1 MSTTTGIHQ
10 DYLRSVIFGTED
22 GLVSTTGALAGIAA
36 GTRDAEVVVM
46 AGLVIVMVEA
56 LSMAAG
62 QFLSERAVH
71 QFDPTHRDSLAVGAA
86 VMYVA
91 YAVGGSIPLL
101 PVLVVGQLWAVWAGT
116 ALAFVGLFV
125 LGWAKGRIVHVA
137 PVRSGLEIL
146 AIGGLATVVGL
157 IIGLVVRA
165 A

>member
-1 MSTTTGIHQ
+1 MLGAKIQQ
-10 DYLRSVIFGTED
+10 DYLRSAIFGAED

-36 GTRDAEVVVM
+36 GTRDAKVVVM

-86 VMYVA
+86 VMFAA
-91 YAVGGSIPLL
+91 YAAGGSVPLL
-101 PVLVVGQLWAVWAGT
+101 PVLVMGELWAVWIGT

-125 LGWAKGRIVHVA
+125 LGWVKGRIVHVA
-137 PVRSGLEIL
+137 PGRSGLEIL

-157 IIGLVVRA
+157 IIGLVVRTS
-165 A
+165 

>member
-1 MSTTTGIHQ
+1 MLGAELHQ
-10 DYLRSVIFGTED
+10 DYLRSAIFGAED

-36 GTRDAEVVVM
+36 GTRDAKVVVT

-86 VMYVA
+86 VMFVA
-91 YAVGGSIPLL
+91 YAAGGSVPLF
-101 PVLVVGQLWAVWAGT
+101 PVLVLGHLWAVWLGT
-116 ALAFVGLFV
+116 GLAFVGLFV

-157 IIGLVVRA
+157 IIGLVVRTS
-165 A
+165 